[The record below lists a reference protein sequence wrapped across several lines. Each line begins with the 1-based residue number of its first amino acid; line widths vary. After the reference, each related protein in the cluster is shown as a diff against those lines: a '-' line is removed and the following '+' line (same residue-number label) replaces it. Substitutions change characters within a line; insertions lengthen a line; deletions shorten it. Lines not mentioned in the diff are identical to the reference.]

1 MLSLNRNN
9 WSLWIQIMRDT
20 HIHGVQSKNREMFLW
35 EKNYR
40 EKKWSKGIGFKHYRQ
55 KRVGSPLSFLL
66 SRLKNKNGSW
76 KSVEKHMRVFFNCH
90 IHQRLVF
97 TVKYQP
103 IRSPHPVLTVGEA
116 RAVSGNI
123 LGPSWAMQN
132 GPCHDDHQ
140 DS

>member
-1 MLSLNRNN
+1 MGR
-9 WSLWIQIMRDT
+9 
-20 HIHGVQSKNREMFLW
+20 
-35 EKNYR
+35 
-40 EKKWSKGIGFKHYRQ
+40 
-55 KRVGSPLSFLL
+55 PLPFLL